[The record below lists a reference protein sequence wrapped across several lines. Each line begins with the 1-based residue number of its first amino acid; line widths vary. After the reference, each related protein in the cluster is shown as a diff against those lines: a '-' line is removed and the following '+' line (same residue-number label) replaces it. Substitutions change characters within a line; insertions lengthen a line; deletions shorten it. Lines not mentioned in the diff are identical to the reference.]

1 MAALYDDEMRGL
13 LPGLEVDV
21 AKPDPRALVARLQG
35 CTGVFNFSVRLT
47 RPVIEQCPS
56 LRVIVF
62 LGTGVDSWVD
72 VAAAAERGVRVRKVT
87 GYGDRT
93 IAEHTLALIF
103 ATVRRIAIMDR
114 QIRSGTWR
122 TDAMYE
128 LQGKTLGIIGLGGV
142 GRTMAQ
148 LATALGL
155 KVIGWNRSEVPAD
168 VPCRIMAL
176 DDVLAEADIVSL
188 HLALNEQTRGIVD
201 QRRLRLM
208 KPGAVFV
215 NTARGALVDEPAL
228 TELLASGALAGA
240 GLDVFAEE
248 PLPRTHPLTRLDNVV
263 LSAHAAWVSPDAGR
277 RLFRLGLNIMREEM
291 ATLATDRHI

>member
-1 MAALYDDEMRGL
+1 
-13 LPGLEVDV
+13 
-21 AKPDPRALVARLQG
+21 
-35 CTGVFNFSVRLT
+35 
-47 RPVIEQCPS
+47 
-56 LRVIVF
+56 
-62 LGTGVDSWVD
+62 
-72 VAAAAERGVRVRKVT
+72 VRVRKVT

>member
-1 MAALYDDEMRGL
+1 MAALYDDEMRRL
-13 LPGLEVDV
+13 LPGLELEV
-21 AKPDPRALVARLQG
+21 AKPDPKALVARLQG
-35 CTGVFNFSVRLT
+35 CVGVFNFSVRLT
-47 RPVIEQCPS
+47 RSVIEQCPA
-56 LRVIVF
+56 LRTIVF

-72 VAAAAERGVRVRKVT
+72 VAAAEERGIRVRKVT

-103 ATVRRIAIMDR
+103 AAVRRIGNMDR
-114 QIRSGTWR
+114 QIRAGTWR

-142 GRTMAQ
+142 GRTLAQ
-148 LATALGL
+148 LATSLDL
-155 KVIGWNRSEVPAD
+155 KVIGWNRSQVPAD
-168 VPCRIMAL
+168 VHCRIMAL
-176 DDVLAEADIVSL
+176 DDVLAQADIVSL
-188 HLALNEQTRGIVD
+188 HLALNDQTRCIID

-215 NTARGALVDEPAL
+215 NTARGALVDESAL
-228 TELLASGALAGA
+228 TERLESGALAGA

-248 PLPRTHPLTRLDNVV
+248 PLARTHPLTRLDNVV
-263 LSAHAAWVSPDAGR
+263 LTAHSAWMSPDAGR

-291 ATLATDRHI
+291 AALATD